1 MKYKITNC
9 LSNPIVLLKN
19 RLLLSLFKVIAVSA
33 FLLSAVVSA
42 QSNPI
47 NAQFEYDLKI
57 TVDSSKRSA
66 YLARTKEEPSPYEAV
81 YKIVNGSMTVATVV
95 DQLKIDSSRYHI
107 SSKGTLLAGLSTAL
121 GGQSLVRDSVG
132 TVSAA
137 GLLTNTYQEK
147 RGNTELLLAKV
158 DLPKNII
165 NFYKVSSRTP
175 PVGTAPYAGRL
186 LDMLTVGYQFIGR
199 ELPVKSIVLPVTDGR
214 SLKNYTL
221 VRGEAWE
228 FPFDGAKVKAIRYY
242 KTTSKDDPATF
253 EVWFSEKEH
262 APLRSVIG
270 LSDQYGAT
278 IQVDLKK
285 IPKL

>member
-1 MKYKITNC
+1 MNLPKQ
-9 LSNPIVLLKN
+9 PII
-19 RLLLSLFKVIAVSA
+19 RAILFALVIGMM
-33 FLLSAVVSA
+33 FLTKPLIA
-42 QSNPI
+42 QPTAI
-47 NAQFEYDLKI
+47 NTQFEYDLKI

-95 DQLKIDSSRYHI
+95 DQLKIDSGRYHI

-121 GGQSLVRDSVG
+121 GGQGLVRDSVG

-158 DLPKNII
+158 DPPKNII

-175 PVGTAPYAGRL
+175 PVSTAPYAGRL
-186 LDMLTVGYQFIGR
+186 LDMLTVGYQFIGK